1 MRFIKVFFL
10 VSIFTFSVNAL
21 PMSNFPTYEYEG
33 AFDYFILSNSLLID
47 TADHSDYE
55 PQGDTSIGATG
66 SSDTLLATDIPEDA
80 AIERAFLV
88 WFASV
93 DDSNNMAFTDN
104 VVTLT
109 TPDGTEHEV
118 TASLQ
123 GNTASP
129 QGFEFES
136 YYKSDFGGAYYY
148 YVYRVDVT
156 DIITDF
162 QYDVETGE
170 MNSLAGEYHVK
181 GVDDIYDCQKSGTDH
196 HYCKMA
202 SMIGGW
208 QLVLIYGSSEI
219 ARKRLYIYNG
229 MDWSSNTK
237 TNPTTINIANFELPE
252 NAAVKISFVTSDGD
266 DYLPAPESLELQGG
280 LAPQAM
286 VLGEIGETSCNPL
299 DQPFNSKFRKF
310 NYKGEQSDCL
320 QQLSFDVDTYY
331 LQYDPNMPDSI
342 INPHL
347 QYGTNSMN
355 FYIKTGND
363 IVLTNYLILSIDT
376 RLPAF
381 DIPEKNEKFLLTP
394 LSQADKICP
403 GTIFGYEIVVENHGH
418 EPAENVVVKDIISGL
433 QEYIP
438 GTFQVDMTGTGTCYQ
453 DYEDNGGFPLADGL
467 TIAEEMDICQD
478 EANCDRILMRFLV
491 KPNENAQKNTAF
503 ENSAQIW
510 DGKTGEGQAY
520 RTNQGLSVRATF
532 DNDCEP
538 MDETTVKNQLYTP
551 ESMACGGEVEQ
562 PDDETG
568 DTGDTGNTG
577 DTGDTANSGS
587 DSETTDDLIEDDEV
601 GCACSVV
608 NF

>member
-1 MRFIKVFFL
+1 MRLFKVFFL
-10 VSIFTFSVNAL
+10 ILIFTLSVSAL
-21 PMSNFPTYEYEG
+21 PMSNFPTFEYEG
-33 AFDYFILSNSLLID
+33 AFDYFILSNSLLLD
-47 TADHSDYE
+47 TADHSSYE
-55 PQGDTSIGATG
+55 PQGDTSIGVTG
-66 SSDTLLATDIPEDA
+66 SSDTLLATDIPGDA
-80 AIERAFLV
+80 AVEKAFLV

-93 DDSNNMAFTDN
+93 DDSENMAFTDN
-104 VVTLT
+104 AVTLT
-109 TPDGTEHEV
+109 TPDGNEHEV

-123 GNTASP
+123 GNTVSI

-136 YYKSDFGGAYYY
+136 YYKSGYYY

-156 DIITDF
+156 DIISDF
-162 QYDVETGE
+162 QYDPDTGE
-170 MNSLAGEYHVK
+170 MNSLAGEYNVK
-181 GVDDIYDCQKSGTDH
+181 GVDDIYDCQLSGTSH
-196 HYCKMA
+196 AYCSSA

-208 QLVLIYGSSEI
+208 QLILIYGSSEI

-237 TNPTTINIANFELPE
+237 LNPTTVNITNFELPE

-266 DYLPAPESLELQGG
+266 DYAPAPESLELQGG

-286 VLGEIGETSCNPL
+286 VLGEIGENSCNPL

-331 LQYDPNMPDSI
+331 LQYDPDMPDSI
-342 INPHL
+342 INPHV

-355 FYIKTGND
+355 FYIKTGAD
-363 IVLTNYLILSIDT
+363 IVLTNYLILSVDT

-394 LSQADKICP
+394 LSQKDKVCP
-403 GTIFGYEIVVENHGH
+403 QTIFGYQIVVENHGH
-418 EPAENVVVKDIISGL
+418 EPAENVIVKDVVSGL
-433 QEYIP
+433 QDYIP
-438 GTFQVDMTGTGTCYQ
+438 GTFQIDTTGTGTCFQ
-453 DYEDNGGFPLADGL
+453 DFDDNDGFPLTNGL
-467 TIAEEMDICQD
+467 TISETMEICQD
-478 EANCDRILMRFLV
+478 ETNCDRVLMRFLV
-491 KPNENAQKNTAF
+491 KPGENAQKNTAF

-510 DGKTGEGQAY
+510 DGKTGEAQAY
-520 RTNQGLSVRATF
+520 RTNQGLAVRATF

-568 DTGDTGNTG
+568 DTGNTGNTG
-577 DTGDTANSGS
+577 NTADDTADSGS
-587 DSETTDDLIEDDEV
+587 DSEVSDDYYEDSV
-601 GCACSVV
+601 GCSCSVV
-608 NF
+608 SF

>member
-1 MRFIKVFFL
+1 MRFSKIFFL
-10 VSIFTFSVNAL
+10 ILIFTLSVNAL
-21 PMSNFPTYEYEG
+21 PMSNFPTFEYEG
-33 AFDYFILSNSLLID
+33 AFDYFILSNSLLLD

-55 PQGDTSIGATG
+55 PQGDTSIGVEG
-66 SSDTLLATDIPEDA
+66 SSDTLLATDIPADA
-80 AIERAFLV
+80 AIEKAFLV
-88 WFASV
+88 WFASI
-93 DDSNNMAFTDN
+93 DASSNMTMTDN

-109 TPDGTEHEV
+109 TPDGIDHEV

-129 QGFEFES
+129 QGFEFET
-136 YYKSDFGGAYYY
+136 YYKNNLEGEYYY

-162 QYDVETGE
+162 QYDLDTGE

-181 GVDDIYDCQKSGTDH
+181 GVDDIFDCQKSGTDH
-196 HYCKMA
+196 NYCKMA

-237 TNPTTINIANFELPE
+237 ANPTTVNIANFELPE

-286 VLGEIGETSCNPL
+286 VLGEIGENSCNPL
-299 DQPFNSKFRKF
+299 NQPFNSKFRKF

-331 LQYDPNMPDSI
+331 LQYDPEMPDSI

-363 IVLTNYLILSIDT
+363 IVLTNYLVLSIDT

-394 LSQADKICP
+394 LSQEDKVCP
-403 GTIFGYEIVVENHGH
+403 DTIFGYEIVVENHGH
-418 EPAENVVVKDIISGL
+418 EPAENVIVKDVITGL

-438 GTFQVDMTGTGTCYQ
+438 GTFQIDTTGTGTCYQ
-453 DYEDNGGFPLADGL
+453 NFEDNGGFPLASGL
-467 TIAEEMDICQD
+467 TISEKMEICQD
-478 EANCDRILMRFLV
+478 ESNCDRILMRFLV
-491 KPNENAQKNTAF
+491 KPGENAQKNTAF
-503 ENSAQIW
+503 TNTAQIW
-510 DGKTGEGQAY
+510 DGKTGEVQAY
-520 RTNQGLSVRATF
+520 RTNQGLAVRATF
-532 DNDCEP
+532 DNNCEA

-577 DTGDTANSGS
+577 DTGDSADSGS
-587 DSETTDDLIEDDEV
+587 DSETTDDLIEDEV

>member
-1 MRFIKVFFL
+1 MHPVKIFL
-10 VSIFTFSVNAL
+10 LILTFTISVNAL
-21 PMSNFPTYEYEG
+21 PMSNFPTFEYEG
-33 AFDYFILSNSLLID
+33 AFDYFILSNSLLED

-55 PQGDTSIGATG
+55 PQGDTSIGVTG

-80 AIERAFLV
+80 AVEKAFLV
-88 WFASV
+88 WFAAV

-104 VVTLT
+104 VVTFT
-109 TPDGTEHEV
+109 TPDGNEHEV

-136 YYKSDFGGAYYY
+136 YYKSGYFY

-156 DIITDF
+156 DIISDF
-162 QYDVETGE
+162 QYDLDTGE
-170 MNSLAGEYHVK
+170 MNSLAGKYNVK

-196 HYCKMA
+196 AYCKMA
-202 SMIGGW
+202 SLIGGW
-208 QLVLIYGSSEI
+208 QLILIYGSSEI

-229 MDWSSNTK
+229 MDWSANTK
-237 TNPTTINIANFELPE
+237 LNPTTVNISNFELPE

-266 DYLPAPESLELQGG
+266 DYAQAPESLELQGG
-280 LAPQAM
+280 LASQAM
-286 VLGEIGETSCNPL
+286 VLGEIGENSCNPL
-299 DQPFNSKFRKF
+299 NQPFNSKFRKF

-320 QQLSFDVDTYY
+320 QQLSFDVDTYF
-331 LQYDPNMPDSI
+331 LQFDPNMPDSI
-342 INPHL
+342 INPHV

-355 FYIKTGND
+355 FYIKTGAD
-363 IVLTNYLILSIDT
+363 IVLTNYLILSVDT

-381 DIPEKNEKFLLTP
+381 DIPEENEKFLLTP
-394 LSQADKICP
+394 LTQKDKVCP
-403 GTIFGYEIVVENHGH
+403 GTIFGYEIIVENHGH
-418 EPAENVVVKDIISGL
+418 EPAENVIVKDVISGL

-438 GTFQVDMTGTGTCYQ
+438 GTFQIDTTGTGTCYQ
-453 DYEDNGGFPLADGL
+453 DFEDNGGFPLTAGL
-467 TIAEEMDICQD
+467 AISEKMEICQD
-478 EANCDRILMRFLV
+478 ETNCDRIMMRFLV
-491 KPNENAQKNTAF
+491 KPGENAQKNTAF
-503 ENSAQIW
+503 TNTAQIW
-510 DGKTGEGQAY
+510 DGKTGEAQAY
-520 RTNQGLSVRATF
+520 RTNQGLAIRATF

-538 MDETTVKNQLYTP
+538 MDETTVKNKLYTP

-568 DTGDTGNTG
+568 DTGDSGDSGNTG

-587 DSETTDDLIEDDEV
+587 DSEKTDDFIEEDEV